1 MSYYISSWGYLH
13 REIKLRF
20 RPVYHSTLILN
31 RAEKYEFQVESKSPV
46 NIQERLLPNAE
57 SLTSHVNASHIVV
70 GEHHP
75 RILLLLDLFK
85 VKNSLK
91 VSVKFY
97 LTDVVTGTLYI

>member
-1 MSYYISSWGYLH
+1 M
-13 REIKLRF
+13 
-20 RPVYHSTLILN
+20 
-31 RAEKYEFQVESKSPV
+31 Q
-46 NIQERLLPNAE
+46 